1 MKPKSYRKKSSRRPD
16 KAPKPLTPDP
26 FATQVVHNVLAELPG
41 LLAVAVVDVASG
53 ASLAAHS
60 NVPTIDPNTA
70 ATFNAEVVK
79 HKQKAM
85 AALQLSDETIE
96 DILIT
101 LSSQLHLLKLTENG
115 DRFIYLVVN
124 SHDTNLGIARE
135 VLRAQ
140 AQQLET
146 HSGLAA

>member
-1 MKPKSYRKKSSRRPD
+1 M
-16 KAPKPLTPDP
+16 
-26 FATQVVHNVLAELPG
+26 VHNVLAELPG